1 MRTDCLPILLYHGIA
16 PTRRAPSE
24 QFTVSLDGFARH
36 MDALAAS
43 TRAALRISELS
54 APLCSG
60 EPMSAAVAAV
70 TFDDGTADFY
80 EHAWPVLRE
89 RGLPAT
95 VYVTS
100 GLVGGRIDGRQML
113 SWEQLQELRDGGVEI
128 GAHGQQHIALDTV
141 SIDRGARELVNSKL
155 ELEQRLHVAVNSFAY
170 PFGYHTPALKR
181 LVARAGYTSACAVK
195 NALSHPRDDRFALA
209 RFMLTADTTH
219 AHVQRL
225 LSGEG
230 APVAWSRERLRTRLW
245 RMYRRARVIAI
256 SRESAGRV

>member
-1 MRTDCLPILLYHGIA
+1 VRADRLPILVYHGVA
-16 PTRRAPSE
+16 PATRVPAER
-24 QFTVSLDGFARH
+24 FTVSPDRFARH

-43 TRAALRISELS
+43 PRAALRISELA
-54 APLCSG
+54 APLSRG
-60 EPMSAAVAAV
+60 EPMSASAAGV

-95 VYVTS
+95 LYVTS
-100 GLVGGRIDGRQML
+100 GLVGGRIDGRRML

-128 GAHGQQHIALDTV
+128 GAHGRRHVALDAV
-141 SIDRGARELVNSKL
+141 SIDRAARELVNSKL

-170 PFGYHTPALKR
+170 PFGYHTPPLQR
-181 LVARAGYTSACAVK
+181 LVARAGYSSACAVK

-209 RFMLTADTTH
+209 RFMLTADTTC
-219 AHVQRL
+219 AQVQRL

-230 APVAWSRERLRTRLW
+230 APLA
-245 RMYRRARVIAI
+245 
-256 SRESAGRV
+256 